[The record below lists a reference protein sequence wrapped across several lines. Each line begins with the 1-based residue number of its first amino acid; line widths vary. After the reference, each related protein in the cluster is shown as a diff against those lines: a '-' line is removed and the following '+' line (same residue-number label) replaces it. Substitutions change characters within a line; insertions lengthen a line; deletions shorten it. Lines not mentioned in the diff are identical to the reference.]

1 MDTTSP
7 SAAAIDIG
15 VVDELTGYH
24 LRRAAGLF
32 LTDFTRVL
40 AGLGIRQP
48 LFGIMSVV
56 SRNPRISQGLVGQL
70 LAIKRANM
78 VPLITELVD
87 AGFIARE
94 ASTDDRRALE
104 LSLTPQGDDMLATCY
119 ERIKAHENAL
129 LAGFSQADQRKLLSL
144 LKRFAAFCE

>member
-1 MDTTSP
+1 
-7 SAAAIDIG
+7 
-15 VVDELTGYH
+15 
-24 LRRAAGLF
+24 
-32 LTDFTRVL
+32 
-40 AGLGIRQP
+40 
-48 LFGIMSVV
+48 MSVV

-129 LAGFSQADQRKLLSL
+129 LAGFSRADQRKLLSL